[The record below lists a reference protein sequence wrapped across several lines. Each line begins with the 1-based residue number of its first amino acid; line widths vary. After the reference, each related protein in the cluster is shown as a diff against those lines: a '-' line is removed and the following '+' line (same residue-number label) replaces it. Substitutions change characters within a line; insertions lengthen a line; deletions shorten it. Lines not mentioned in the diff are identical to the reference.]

1 MQKIHRHSVVVG
13 GAGFIGGHLARSLV
27 ERGDKVDIID
37 NLSGGKK
44 ENVPD
49 GAILHE
55 LDIRDYDAIFPVI
68 AGADVVFHLAALPRV
83 QYSIDYP
90 KLTHDVNVT
99 GGLNVLLAAR
109 DGKVGR
115 VVYSGSSS
123 VYGDQEKL
131 PLNEKMREKP
141 VHPYGLQKY
150 VVEEYARLFADIY
163 GLSTVTLRYFNVYG
177 PKMDPD
183 GPYALAIGRFLK
195 LKKEGQPLTIV
206 GDGEQTRDFTHV
218 SDVVRANLLAAE
230 SAQVGKGESINIGS
244 GRNVS
249 VNELARMIGGETVH
263 VPARK
268 EARHTLADI
277 RRAKELLD
285 WEPQVKIEDA
295 IRDLRREWGV

>member
-1 MQKIHRHSVVVG
+1 MVVG
-13 GAGFIGGHLARSLV
+13 GAGFIGGHLARALV
-27 ERGDKVDIID
+27 ERGDIVEVID

-44 ENVPD
+44 ENVPQ
-49 GAILHE
+49 GATLHE
-55 LDIRDYDAIFPVI
+55 LDIRDLDAIAPII

-83 QYSIDYP
+83 QFSIENP
-90 KLTHDVNVT
+90 KLTHDVNIT

-123 VYGDQEKL
+123 AYGDQERL
-131 PLNEKMREKP
+131 PLSEDMREKP

-163 GLSTVTLRYFNVYG
+163 GLRTVTLRYFNVYG
-177 PKMDPD
+177 PKMDPE

-195 LKKEGQPLTIV
+195 LKKAGEPLTIV

-218 SDVVRANLLAAE
+218 FDVVRANLLAAE
-230 SAQVGKGESINIGS
+230 SEKVGKGEVINIGA
-244 GRNVS
+244 GRNIS
-249 VNELARMIGGETVH
+249 INELAKLIGGETVH

-277 RRAKELLD
+277 RRAKELLG
-285 WEPQVKIEDA
+285 WEPQVRVEDA
-295 IRDLRREWGV
+295 ILELRREWGV